1 MTPADPLPPT
11 AAACKD
17 LRLLVRPGLRLLD
30 ACLQEVTAEDIGLM
44 LDEPLP
50 AGAVVAVWHRA
61 ASLTDSRL
69 RSARVAY
76 AVPDGRGGWL
86 TYCRFAAPL
95 SERELKEF
103 LG

>member
-30 ACLQEVTAEDIGLM
+30 ACLQEVTAQDIGLI
-44 LDEPLP
+44 LDVPLP

-61 ASLTDSRL
+61 ASLADSRSL
-69 RSARVAY
+69 SARVAY

-86 TYCRFAAPL
+86 AYCRFSSPL
-95 SERELKEF
+95 SECELKEF

>member
-1 MTPADPLPPT
+1 MTPADEPPPT
-11 AAACKD
+11 AAAGKD

-30 ACLQEVTAEDIGLM
+30 ACLKEVTAVDIGLM
-44 LDEPLP
+44 LDVPLP

-61 ASLTDSRL
+61 APLTDSRIL
-69 RSARVAY
+69 SARVAY
-76 AVPDGRGGWL
+76 AVRDSRGGWL
-86 TYCRFAAPL
+86 TYCGFSSPL